1 MDNKKFGDFIKE
13 LKKERKLTQKEL
25 GEKLNITDKAI
36 SKWER
41 GKKQEI
47 DLEKAIQEA
56 IENYKNI
63 EEKIICFMAAIFTI
77 VNIAFLFNNET
88 NLIKKSGTITL
99 AEISMNKTKLESVYC
114 MTYKNIQ
121 IMKKI

>member
-1 MDNKKFGDFIKE
+1 
-13 LKKERKLTQKEL
+13 
-25 GEKLNITDKAI
+25 
-36 SKWER
+36 
-41 GKKQEI
+41 
-47 DLEKAIQEA
+47 
-56 IENYKNI
+56 
-63 EEKIICFMAAIFTI
+63 MAAIFTI
-77 VNIAFLFNNET
+77 VNIAFLCNNET